1 MLPQFVYKLIYSKMK
16 KIKVNYSALI
26 LLLVA
31 FGLGCS
37 DLFKNENSFD
47 GVSATI
53 ENEELVIVNN
63 LDEPMYFLAADQ
75 NLLAAMLWAPRVTDG
90 NEIQPGKAK
99 TIPLSEVGGYTEQS
113 IVVVYYWDKKI
124 TEIFNIV
131 LE

>member
-1 MLPQFVYKLIYSKMK
+1 MK

-90 NEIQPGKAK
+90 NEIQPGKVK